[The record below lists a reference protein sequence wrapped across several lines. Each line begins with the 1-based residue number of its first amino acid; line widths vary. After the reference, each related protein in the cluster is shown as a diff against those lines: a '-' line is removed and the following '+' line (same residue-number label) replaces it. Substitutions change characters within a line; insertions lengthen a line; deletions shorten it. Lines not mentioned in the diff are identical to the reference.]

1 MNGYEVST
9 MSIFQLQEAAG
20 YVLLVERGDGK
31 VLILGT
37 DNARNRLI
45 AINAA
50 SPLEHFVRAFRT
62 AHYAAIVAALK
73 HRYGRWSE
81 DGLGVWFHV
90 DARELVTAIEEFDLA
105 TGLRVR
111 AGPWLRVGGR
121 ALVKGVGFGQV
132 KSIDARTGG
141 AVIRLEH
148 PVRDLKEVIAT
159 PGMVKPHVRLP
170 LDAA

>member
-9 MSIFQLQEAAG
+9 MSLDHIQEDAG
-20 YVLLVERGDGK
+20 YVLVVERGDGK

-62 AHYAAIVAALK
+62 PHYAAIVAALK

-90 DARELVTAIEEFDLA
+90 DARELVVAVEEFDLA
-105 TGLRVR
+105 TGRRVR
-111 AGPWLRVGGR
+111 AGPWLRVGAR
-121 ALVKGVGFGQV
+121 TLVKGIGFGHV
-132 KSIDARTGG
+132 KSIDALTGG
-141 AVIRLEH
+141 ARVLLER
-148 PVRDLKEVIAT
+148 PFRDLKEVIAS
-159 PGMVKPHVRLP
+159 PSMLKPHMRAP
-170 LDAA
+170 AP